1 MNLDEQPLLEVRDLR
16 TSFVTEAGLIPAVDG
31 VSLCIPHGKTVA
43 LVGES
48 GCGKSVTAL
57 SIMRLIPQPP
67 GRFVGGQVLLTL
79 LPSAGLFLHELV
91 LDSAPLT
98 ALAWLHLR
106 GASVVTIRRDSGLI
120 WRRGSL
126 RECGAGLLCFALLA
140 PLTLTLLQDAQPDT
154 SLGAQILLGGMALTA
169 AKAVLYA
176 PLIEEFFFR
185 GLLHRHLRTRHGFV
199 FTASATTLVFV
210 TMHTQHDVGG
220 LALVACMGFLMSVL
234 REWRSSLVAAIT
246 MHATVN
252 GVPILILLA
261 LFFL

>member
-1 MNLDEQPLLEVRDLR
+1 RTDSIYLEA
-16 TSFVTEAGLIPAVDG
+16 F
-31 VSLCIPHGKTVA
+31 A
-43 LVGES
+43 LY
-48 GCGKSVTAL
+48 
-57 SIMRLIPQPP
+57 
-67 GRFVGGQVLLTL
+67 RFQATFGGQVLLTL